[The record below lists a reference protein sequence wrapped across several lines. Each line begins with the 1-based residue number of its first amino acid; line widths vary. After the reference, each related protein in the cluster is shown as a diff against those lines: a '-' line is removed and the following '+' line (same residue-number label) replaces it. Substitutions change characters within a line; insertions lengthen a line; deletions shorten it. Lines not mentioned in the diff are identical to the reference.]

1 MTWRVPSEVTEIEN
15 PEMEQSRWAQEARDQ
30 LRALTEAVAKLR
42 EGLETSATP
51 ATQREGLAATVNDAC
66 AVLTQWL
73 HSTRAPRGLRKA
85 EGELGATAG
94 VYRNAAVAFGSL
106 NDADPNQFEA
116 RYQAY
121 SKLLQ
126 QGDHHIEIFFSLLR
140 KKVGF

>member
-1 MTWRVPSEVTEIEN
+1 MTWPVLSDVTEIDDRQ
-15 PEMEQSRWAQEARDQ
+15 MAQCRWAEDAQDQ
-30 LRALTEAVAKLR
+30 LRALTEAVAQLR
-42 EGLETSATP
+42 EGLEAPATP
-51 ATQREGLAATVNDAC
+51 ATQRDGLAAAVTDAC

-126 QGDHHIEIFFSLLR
+126 QGDHHIEVFFALLR

>member
-1 MTWRVPSEVTEIEN
+1 MTWCVPSDVTEIDS
-15 PEMEQSRWAQEARDQ
+15 PEMQQRRWADDARDQ
-30 LRALTEAVAKLR
+30 LRALTVAVAQLR
-42 EGLETSATP
+42 ESIETASTP
-51 ATQREGLAATVNDAC
+51 ATQREGLAAAVNDAC

-106 NDADPNQFEA
+106 NNADPNQFEA

-121 SKLLQ
+121 SKLLL
-126 QGDHHIEIFFSLLR
+126 QGDHHIEVFFGLLR

>member
-1 MTWRVPSEVTEIEN
+1 MTWPVPSDVTEIDN
-15 PEMEQSRWAQEARDQ
+15 PEMAQRRWAQDARYQ
-30 LRALTEAVAKLR
+30 LRVLTEAVAQLR
-42 EGLETSATP
+42 GSLETPATP
-51 ATQREGLAATVNDAC
+51 ATQREPLAAAVTDAC

-73 HSTRAPRGLRKA
+73 QSTRAPRGLRKA

-126 QGDHHIEIFFSLLR
+126 QGDHHIEIFFDLLR

>member
-1 MTWRVPSEVTEIEN
+1 MTWRAPSYVTEIDN
-15 PEMEQSRWAQEARDQ
+15 PEMEQRRWAEDARDQ
-30 LRALTEAVAKLR
+30 LRALTEAVAQLR
-42 EGLETSATP
+42 KDLEAPASP
-51 ATQREGLAATVNDAC
+51 ATQREGLAAAVNDAC

-73 HSTRAPRGLRKA
+73 RSTRAPRGLRKA

-126 QGDHHIEIFFSLLR
+126 QGDHHIEVFFALLR